1 MRGVFVFGVAQIIC
15 RRGGETPPLRLA
27 AAPRSTSPASR
38 WRTAEMATPATAFT
52 GPGRHH
58 GCPPVRPS
66 SFGPD
71 QGHARSTPSG
81 EAEPGASW
89 FGVRT
94 TLGLAS
100 HFHASAR
107 LRPRSCPFPSPL
119 GDSSGLGSRQSV
131 MSSLAGRVIASGARC
146 SPCSAPVQSGLPV
159 GTFSCS
165 TRDGL
170 LSERSQALT
179 NDRAGEWLQPVETVD
194 RPVDKQ

>member
-1 MRGVFVFGVAQIIC
+1 MRLLSFNIGSN
-15 RRGGETPPLRLA
+15 LRCTLQVSM
-27 AAPRSTSPASR
+27 PK
-38 WRTAEMATPATAFT
+38 AFKPSVGPVT
-52 GPGRHH
+52 GQ
-58 GCPPVRPS
+58 
-66 SFGPD
+66 D
-71 QGHARSTPSG
+71 
-81 EAEPGASW
+81 GASW